1 MGSSIRPGKR
11 SKRELLLL
19 LSQGIEMG
27 WRSSQVKGVKLERE
41 WGNLVRRRNS
51 LRGRRTKRKT
61 WIKLI
66 SADLKSF

>member
-1 MGSSIRPGKR
+1 
-11 SKRELLLL
+11 
-19 LSQGIEMG
+19 MG
-27 WRSSQVKGVKLERE
+27 WRSSQVKGVKLERV

-51 LRGRRTKRKT
+51 LRRRKTKRKT